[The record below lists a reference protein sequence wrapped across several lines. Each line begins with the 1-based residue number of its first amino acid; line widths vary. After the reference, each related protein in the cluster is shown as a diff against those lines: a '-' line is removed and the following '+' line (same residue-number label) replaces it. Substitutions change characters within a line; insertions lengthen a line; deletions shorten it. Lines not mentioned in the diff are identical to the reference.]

1 MCLCACTRVFLRF
14 LFFSSSRKISLRELS
29 CSFPPHSQVSS
40 FPYNGLTLSSLFI
53 VFVFFCKLELFC
65 YSFCFFSY
73 YTSSLRR
80 FFVFPSP
87 VHCCSVRFTIALAIG
102 YSCFT
107 FSFLFSVSIIYR
119 KVFGFRPGSHFPSLL
134 SHYWVSRCRMVDFV
148 RNRFLSMV

>member
-1 MCLCACTRVFLRF
+1 MFVCLHKG
-14 LFFSSSRKISLRELS
+14 FSSLSVLFIISQDISTGTFLLFSPPFSGFIISLQWAYTFLS
-29 CSFPPHSQVSS
+29 VYRF
-40 FPYNGLTLSSLFI
+40 F
-53 VFVFFCKLELFC
+53 FFCKLELFC
-65 YSFCFFSY
+65 YSFCFVSY

-107 FSFLFSVSIIYR
+107 FSLLFSVSIIHR